1 MHIILKNVFSGF
13 GKFNLF
19 SLIATGGS
27 LMSVII
33 ETMCAMFIVPA
44 AQCDLNLTLTE
55 KGLLSSVGFLGV
67 VASSHIWGYLADT
80 KGRKQVVY
88 ITLFISA
95 VMSIIGSVVTHSGMF
110 IFLRFCNG
118 FL

>member
-1 MHIILKNVFSGF
+1 MVYISGF

-19 SLIATGGS
+19 SLLGTGGS
-27 LMSVII
+27 LMCVIV
-33 ETMCAMFIVPA
+33 ETLSASFIAPS
-44 AQCDLNLTLTE
+44 AQCDLNLTVSQ

-67 VASSHIWGYLADT
+67 VASSQIWGYLADT
-80 KGRKQVVY
+80 KGRKEVVY
-88 ITLFISA
+88 RTLIISA
-95 VMSIIGSVVTHSGMF
+95 MFSLMGSLVTNAWVF